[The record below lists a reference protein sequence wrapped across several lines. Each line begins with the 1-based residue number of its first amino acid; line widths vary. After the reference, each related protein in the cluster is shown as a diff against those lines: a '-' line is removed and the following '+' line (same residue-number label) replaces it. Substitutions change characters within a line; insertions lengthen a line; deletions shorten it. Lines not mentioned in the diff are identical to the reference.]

1 MQLRVVGDQPWDV
14 SADVLVV
21 PLVGEPTFD
30 GALAELDKRAGGEL
44 SALAAFGELKED
56 RYSTVVTAAGELP
69 AGRLLVACV
78 GEAETITRQVIVRIG
93 SAVERRLAGRQF
105 ASCRHDSAVAVS
117 LEFTKCRQRRE
128 FATGPLV

>member
-44 SALAAFGELKED
+44 SALAAFGELKGD
-56 RYSTVVTAAGELP
+56 RYSTVVAAAGELP
-69 AGRLLVACV
+69 AGSWLRASARL
-78 GEAETITRQVIVRIG
+78 RRSRVRLSSG
-93 SAVERRLAGRQF
+93 SGLRWSAVWPAG
-105 ASCRHDSAVAVS
+105 
-117 LEFTKCRQRRE
+117 
-128 FATGPLV
+128 P